1 MTSASGAL
9 EVHMTKPD
17 TSYADANYATGQRP
31 SVSGFCI
38 QTKPIVRPKECKFV
52 VDKVTQSGLIAGT
65 VLDVSQVARAE
76 HTDPTQY
83 VAQQAYF
90 DPTAPEFR
98 WLFARAWPHI
108 QAAAQRLG
116 LEENELTLRE
126 CGRLVRYD
134 LGGHF
139 NWHPD
144 CDGLVG
150 RQLSVVVQ
158 LSRPA
163 DYAGGDLLIMGEEG
177 KWGCA
182 SRAQGAVCV
191 FPARAQHVVVNSSRT
206 RF

>member
-1 MTSASGAL
+1 MKKSETSCAD
-9 EVHMTKPD
+9 E
-17 TSYADANYATGQRP
+17 SYAAGQRP
-31 SVSGFCI
+31 SVRDFCV
-38 QTKPIVRPKECKFV
+38 QTKSIVQARECKFL
-52 VDKVTQSGLIAGT
+52 VDEISRGGLANGT
-65 VLDVSQVARAE
+65 VLAE
-76 HTDPTQY
+76 SEGVRRECSDPAQY
-83 VAQQAYF
+83 VARQAYF
-90 DPTAPEFR
+90 DPTVPKFR

-134 LGGHF
+134 VGGHF

-158 LSRPA
+158 LSRPP
-163 DYAGGDLLIMGEEG
+163 DYAGGDLLIMGEDG

-182 SRAQGAVCV
+182 DRAQGAVCV
-191 FPARAQHVVVNSSRT
+191 FPARLHHRVMPITKGQRHSAI
-206 RF
+206 FWLY